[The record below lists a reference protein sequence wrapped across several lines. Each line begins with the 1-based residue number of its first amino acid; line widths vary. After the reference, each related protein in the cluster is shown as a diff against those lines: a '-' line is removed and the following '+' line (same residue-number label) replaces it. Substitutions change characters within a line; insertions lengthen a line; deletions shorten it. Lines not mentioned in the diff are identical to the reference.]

1 MLHRSASGMTLPPEP
16 GSGTEAHGVLGPDH
30 RAATFLRA
38 VSSQL
43 ARAIDVDPEGDPQLV
58 ESLPGRVVAIL
69 LAVEEDRPAAALE
82 LLAADPVLLSTFFQ
96 NIDLLYETA
105 YSFADAVG
113 MLTLEA
119 IHHAVEAE
127 EG

>member
-1 MLHRSASGMTLPPEP
+1 MLHRSAAGMNLPPERGP
-16 GSGTEAHGVLGPDH
+16 GTEVEGVLGPDH
-30 RAATFLRA
+30 RAAPFLRA
-38 VSSQL
+38 VTSQL

-69 LAVEEDRPAAALE
+69 LAVEEERAAAALE
-82 LLAADPVLLSTFFQ
+82 LLSADSVLLSTFFQ

-105 YSFADAVG
+105 YSFADAVS